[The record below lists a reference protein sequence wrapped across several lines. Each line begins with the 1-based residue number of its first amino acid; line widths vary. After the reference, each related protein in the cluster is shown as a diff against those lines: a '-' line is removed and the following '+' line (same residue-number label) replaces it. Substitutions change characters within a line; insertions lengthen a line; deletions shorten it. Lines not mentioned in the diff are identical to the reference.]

1 MAAKEQRLDP
11 AGALGAKKSSTT
23 GTSAGGTTDDEAATA
38 ARSGATPTSA
48 SKKGTATPSR
58 TQQERA
64 AKQKSIDAKSGAA
77 KVIAEAGAR
86 GAGSNKPKAKGKSG
100 NPAARRLENVRP
112 ARFGDWVEGA
122 RVRTLPM
129 AVAPVLIGTGA
140 AIFAAGPGEYHWV
153 RALLCLVTAVSL
165 QIAVNFANDYS
176 DGIRGTDAVR
186 VGPSRLVGSGRAK
199 ARTVLAVAFVFF
211 GIAAVAGITLTVLT
225 EYWWLLIVGAASIAA
240 AWFYTGGKRPYGY
253 FALGEVFVFLFFGLV
268 ATLGT
273 MFVQV
278 GTLSQEAWLGATG
291 AGLIACS
298 AILVNN
304 LRDRDQDRLVGK
316 RTLSVIIGSTAS
328 RVLFIVFLI
337 VPFVLAAW
345 VAFLFPEL
353 WFSLFALLAALPAC
367 VIVATAQQPRELIV
381 ALRLVGIT
389 QLLYGIAWFWALA
402 F

>member
-1 MAAKEQRLDP
+1 M
-11 AGALGAKKSSTT
+11 
-23 GTSAGGTTDDEAATA
+23 
-38 ARSGATPTSA
+38 
-48 SKKGTATPSR
+48 
-58 TQQERA
+58 
-64 AKQKSIDAKSGAA
+64 
-77 KVIAEAGAR
+77 IAEAGGR
-86 GAGSNKPKAKGKSG
+86 GGGNRPKAKGKSG
-100 NPAARRLENVRP
+100 NPAARRIESVRP

-186 VGPSRLVGSGRAK
+186 VGPSRLVGSGRAA
-199 ARTVLAVAFVFF
+199 ARTVLVVAFVFF
-211 GIAAVAGITLTVLT
+211 GIAAIAGITLTVLT
-225 EYWWLLIVGAASIAA
+225 QYWWLLIVGAASIAA

-273 MFVQV
+273 MYVQV
-278 GTLSQEAWLGATG
+278 GTLSQEALFGAAG

-337 VPFVLAAW
+337 VPFLLAAW

-389 QLLYGIAWFWALA
+389 QLLYGISWFWALA

>member
-1 MAAKEQRLDP
+1 MAAKQQRLDP
-11 AGALGAKKSSTT
+11 AGSLGGGTSSTSGGAAGTPDAAAKK
-23 GTSAGGTTDDEAATA
+23 GRD
-38 ARSGATPTSA
+38 SG
-48 SKKGTATPSR
+48 KKGAATPSR

-64 AKQKSIDAKSGAA
+64 AKQRSIDSKSGAA
-77 KVIAEAGAR
+77 RVIAQAGV
-86 GAGSNKPKAKGKSG
+86 AGGSRAPKGKSG
-100 NPAARRLENVRP
+100 NPAARRLQEVRP
-112 ARFGDWVEGA
+112 ARFGDWVGGA
-122 RVRTLPM
+122 RIRTLPM

-140 AIFAAGPGEYHWV
+140 AIFAGGPGEYHWV

-165 QIAVNFANDYS
+165 QIAVNYANDYS
-176 DGIRGTDAVR
+176 DGVRGTDAVR
-186 VGPSRLVGSGRAK
+186 VGPSRLVGSGRAS
-199 ARTVLAVAFVFF
+199 ARSVLIVAFAFF
-211 GIAAVAGITLTVLT
+211 GIAAVAGIVLTVLT
-225 EYWWLLIVGAASIAA
+225 QYWWLLIVGAACIAA

-253 FALGEVFVFLFFGLV
+253 YALGEVFVFLFFGLV

-278 GTLSQEAWLGATG
+278 GTLSQEAWFGAAG

-316 RTLSVIIGSTAS
+316 RTLSVLIGSTAS
-328 RVLFIVFLI
+328 RVLFVVLLLAPFL
-337 VPFVLAAW
+337 LASW
-345 VAFLFPEL
+345 VAFLYPEL

-367 VIVATAQQPRELIV
+367 VIVVTAQQPRELII

-389 QLLYGIAWFWALA
+389 QLLYGLAWFWALA